1 MYCKSEEMVKEMI
14 KKSIIAGGGLILVIW
29 ACMVVNINVKSENVQ
44 YKYYGLKEDVEYKD
58 IVFNVY
64 DCGWIKERELSD
76 KYGISLRRDLQ
87 ADVAW
92 DEFDE
97 DKGFLIYVTWIEI
110 ENTCDENVNLF
121 DQLMYTT
128 SVASVATAVTYNAS
142 IGIDEHGNKTD
153 IASCA
158 IAPQEKLKIGLI
170 ATIYIP
176 NLADKY
182 VEHIDEYPLY
192 MELEDYEG
200 SRFIR
205 RIKLN

>member
-1 MYCKSEEMVKEMI
+1 M
-14 KKSIIAGGGLILVIW
+14 
-29 ACMVVNINVKSENVQ
+29 
-44 YKYYGLKEDVEYKD
+44 
-58 IVFNVY
+58 
-64 DCGWIKERELSD
+64 
-76 KYGISLRRDLQ
+76 
-87 ADVAW
+87 
-92 DEFDE
+92 
-97 DKGFLIYVTWIEI
+97 TWIEI